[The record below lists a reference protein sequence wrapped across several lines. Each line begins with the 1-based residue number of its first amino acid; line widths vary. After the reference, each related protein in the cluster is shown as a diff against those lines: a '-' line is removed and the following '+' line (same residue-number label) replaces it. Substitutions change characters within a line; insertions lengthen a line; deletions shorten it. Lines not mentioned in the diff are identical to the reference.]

1 MNPFSKRLNRSGSS
15 HYQPGFRQGRNS
27 GSNKKS
33 SSFEK
38 RRIASRS
45 TKNFIQKS
53 AKLKSSFG
61 AILKQSKLKTCLLNV
76 DGLNESSFAD
86 VKNVL
91 SNKSPDICILLE
103 TKRRLEEDGFCL
115 DIPGYDV
122 SEHRRSDLAG
132 DKGGGG
138 IAVFTK
144 KADGLTFGDHDPDLH
159 DPEHAFVRNER
170 VWKTVKTENG
180 KTAICAV
187 YAGFQAPDDSN
198 AEWNTALFS
207 VLRHE
212 IAALRREGFRVV
224 LLGDFNGHVGD
235 SPGTGIVGNKPS
247 INNNGRRFID
257 FLQDVNCVHVN
268 GYQHLTSGLWTRQ
281 RAGIS
286 TILDYGVIALEHLS
300 SVISMLI
307 DDQGIFGG
315 GSDHN
320 WIFLDLADNFVRK
333 RRVSNLPKRKQSW
346 NITHDQD
353 WSGFQENLDA
363 LVDATNNDLDAAAL
377 ASRAAEILLEAGAK
391 HVGMRSGVA
400 RTSMRSNAVPR
411 NLVEELQFKRHLEK
425 NWKSRCSLYSS
436 TPALLRTPA
445 LLQSVQ
451 EAEALYQQQRSKV
464 NDSFSLL
471 RRSNRMKILQR
482 CSRNSHEAKRYFWS
496 HVSKKTLQSSEIE
509 AVVSPDGVV
518 HCSPDEIGPLV
529 ENHLVQVFQGSL
541 EPVHVGEPPHDQDHS
556 YASKHCPSSST
567 SDPSSD
573 HPYSGNASP
582 RLPCPDGSGSIM
594 TDPDG
599 WINRDF
605 TSAEVSKAI
614 KKLKGG
620 KAVGLDQI
628 PNEFLIN
635 AGKKFCDLL
644 TLLYNK
650 VKKSGIFPPGWN
662 KGRVTLVHK
671 RGSKEVLGNYRPLT
685 VIVSMSGLYSRL
697 LNERL
702 TEVVEAHSLLGEVQ
716 NGFRKGRMGADNSF
730 ILDTIL
736 WKQKSLRKKTHM
748 AFIDLTKAYDMVDR
762 SILWNKMKGFGFGGD
777 FLSSLKSIYSGDSV
791 QAVVNGV
798 STRPVYLR
806 RGLRQGCSL
815 SPMLFA
821 LYMADMGQAIT
832 LSSEGFRVGNVVVS
846 GLLFADDLVLVA
858 RDPDGLLRLLSLV
871 KHHADLVKMEINTGR
886 DKSEVISPDGAP
898 GDLWQVMDDHGG
910 AVLSLSQVIK
920 YKYLGNPTMSTMHKI
935 GLEKQKECI
944 SKAHKYKGSCI
955 FMSRE
960 GPDVVDMIVA
970 TWCNIAVPSI
980 LYGTE
985 MIPFTETTILELE
998 RTQNQV
1004 AKYALGVPLSTAGI
1018 CSQVDLGMKPFRQVL
1033 YEHQLK
1039 FYSRLMNLDDSRWVK
1054 QAFLDHLSLRWN
1066 SPYIA
1071 YIISVRSRLG
1081 LYEMPM
1087 CARRILRFTSDYF
1100 VRLTNSSLA
1109 ALSLPWLLPVKKL
1122 SRQIYIQESAA
1133 SSTLTQF
1140 RYNVAP
1146 IGNRYPR
1153 VGKVATQRDC
1163 PLCPCQRKNTVTHL
1177 AMFCSSIE
1185 GLRKEQTSIS
1195 FFRNTCLRKG
1205 FSEEYTFQLFINGYD
1220 WNENL
1225 VEASEFL
1232 DRGRELKVLLDSWL
1246 DCW

>member
-1 MNPFSKRLNRSGSS
+1 MNPFSKKVNRL
-15 HYQPGFRQGRNS
+15 YCPPQQPGFRRGRNS
-27 GSNKKS
+27 VSNRKAS
-33 SSFEK
+33 YEK
-38 RRIASRS
+38 LRIAARS
-45 TKNFIQKS
+45 TRNFVQKS

-61 AILKQSKLKTCLLNV
+61 AISKQKSLKCCLLNV
-76 DGLNESSFAD
+76 DGLSESSFAD

-91 SNKSPDICILLE
+91 SSKAPDICILLE
-103 TKRRLEEDGFCL
+103 TKRRLEDDCFSL
-115 DIPGYDV
+115 DVPGYEV
-122 SEHRRSDLAG
+122 SEHRRSDIAG

-138 IAVFTK
+138 IAVFTR
-144 KADGLTFGDHDPDLH
+144 KAEGLIFNDHDPDLVDH
-159 DPEHAFVRNER
+159 EHGFVRAER
-170 VWKTVKTENG
+170 VWKTVRTGKG
-180 KTAICAV
+180 KTAVCAV
-187 YAGFQAPDDSN
+187 YAGFQAPDDVN

-207 VLRHE
+207 VLNQE
-212 IAALRREGFRVV
+212 VAALRRDGFRVV

-235 SPGTGIVGNKPS
+235 TPGIGVVGNKPS
-247 INNNGRRFID
+247 INKNGRRFID
-257 FLQDVNCVHVN
+257 FLQDSHCVHVN
-268 GYQHLTSGLWTRQ
+268 GHQHLTTGLWTRQ

-286 TILDYGVIALEHLS
+286 TVLDYAVIASEHLP
-300 SVISMLI
+300 SVVSMLI
-307 DDQGIFGG
+307 DDQGVFGG

-333 RRVSNLPKRKQSW
+333 LRVSNLPKKKPSW
-346 NITHDQD
+346 NISHNQD

-363 LVDATNNDLDAAAL
+363 LVDATNKELDASDL
-377 ASRAAEILLEAGAK
+377 ASRASKILLEAGER
-391 HVGMRSGVA
+391 HIGLRSGLA
-400 RTSMRSNAVPR
+400 RTSMRANAIPR
-411 NLVEELQFKRHLEK
+411 NLVDELQLKRHLEK

-436 TPALLRTPA
+436 TPVMLRTPE
-445 LLQSVQ
+445 LLHSVE
-451 EAEALYQQQRSKV
+451 EAESLYQQQRLKV
-464 NDSFSLL
+464 DNSFSLL

-482 CSRNSHEAKRYFWS
+482 CSRNTNESKRYFWS
-496 HVSKKTLQSSEIE
+496 HVSKKALNSSEIE
-509 AVVSPDGVV
+509 AVVAPDGTL
-518 HCSPDEIGPLV
+518 HCSPEDISRLTEG
-529 ENHLVQVFQGSL
+529 HLLNVFHGSL
-541 EPVHVGEPPHDQDHS
+541 EPVHVDDPPHDYDHS
-556 YASKHCPSSST
+556 YASKTCPSSST

-582 RLPCPDGSGSIM
+582 RLPIPDGSGSIM

-635 AGKKFCDLL
+635 AGNKFCDLL

-650 VKKSGIFPPGWN
+650 VKKSGTFPPGWN
-662 KGRVTLVHK
+662 KGRVTLAHK
-671 RGSKEVLGNYRPLT
+671 RGPKEILGNYRPLT

-702 TEVVEAHSLLGEVQ
+702 TEVVEAHGLLGEIQ

-762 SILWNKMKGFGFGGD
+762 SILWNKMKGFGFGGE

-858 RDPDGLLRLLSLV
+858 KDPDGLLRLLSLV
-871 KHHADLVKMEINTGR
+871 KRHADLVKMEINTGR
-886 DKSEVISPDGAP
+886 DKSEVISPDGDP
-898 GDLWQVMDDHGG
+898 GDLWQVMDDHGD
-910 AVLSLSQVIK
+910 AVLSLRQVIK
-920 YKYLGNPTMSTMHKI
+920 YKYLGNTTMGTMHKI
-935 GLEKQKECI
+935 GLEKQKECVK
-944 SKAHKYKGSCI
+944 KAHKYKGSCI

-985 MIPFTETTILELE
+985 MIPFSETTILELE

-1018 CSQVDLGMKPFRQVL
+1018 CAQIDLGMKPFRQVL

-1039 FYSRLMNLDDSRWVK
+1039 YYSRLMNLDGSRWVK
-1054 QAFLDHLSLRWN
+1054 QAFLDHISLSWN
-1066 SPYIA
+1066 SPYVA
-1071 YIISVRSRLG
+1071 YILSVRSRLG

-1087 CARRILRFTSDYF
+1087 CSGKLLKFTSDYF
-1100 VRLTNSSLA
+1100 VRMTNSSLS
-1109 ALSLPWLLPVKKL
+1109 ALSLPWLIPVKKIA
-1122 SRQIYIQESAA
+1122 RQIYVQESTA
-1133 SSTLTQF
+1133 SSTLSQF
-1140 RYNVAP
+1140 RYNIAP

-1153 VGKVATQRDC
+1153 VGKVTTQHDC
-1163 PLCPCQRKNTVTHL
+1163 PLCPCQTKNTVAHL

-1185 GLRKEQTSIS
+1185 KIRKEQTEIS
-1195 FFRNTCLRKG
+1195 LFRNTCLRKG
-1205 FSEEYTFQLFINGYD
+1205 FSEEHTFKLFVNGYD
-1220 WNENL
+1220 WNENP
-1225 VEASEFL
+1225 VEANEFL

-1246 DCW
+1246 DKW